1 MVANLKDFGA
11 TIWQMAL
18 VDSSLLMVTFLKV
31 SGSMT
36 KPTEKVIT
44 TMLKEPLR
52 KDNGMK
58 ISKTKPEKPKK
69 TNENG
74 SKKVRTYWPLF
85 LMLTSMLVTWWDT
98 IK

>member
-44 TMLKEPLR
+44 TMLKEPLT

-58 ISKTKPEKPKK
+58 ISKKEKGEKP
-69 TNENG
+69 G
-74 SKKVRTYWPLF
+74 QMAHF
-85 LMLTSMLVTWWDT
+85 SMA
-98 IK
+98 II